1 MKKKSHVK
9 TTRKIQWEMLKK
21 KKKKKRKVV
30 REPWGEEKKGEK
42 ER

>member
-1 MKKKSHVK
+1 MGNV
-9 TTRKIQWEMLKK
+9 KK